1 MRYMRERA
9 TYLVRVALEVR
20 RGLVRLTLDR
30 VCCRLGVWP
39 VSLPRCAAGGK
50 NVHVFCESGLTA
62 APNLSVALWR
72 PVSVSPVE
80 PALFEESASEACC
93 V

>member
-1 MRYMRERA
+1 MFESPWRYDA
-9 TYLVRVALEVR
+9 AWSALPLIVSAADS
-20 RGLVRLTLDR
+20 VSA
-30 VCCRLGVWP
+30 P
-39 VSLPRCAAGGK
+39 VSLAHCAAEGK